1 MSRDIR
7 PDFLDLKL
15 LLPREIL
22 DPLKAYPHQLTDSF
36 GNNISNYGAANLP
49 ADAVEILLEGKVVA
63 KLRAPQESRELLKNL
78 LQGALSREITS
89 LSIRQSLEEKDLL
102 TEDFDRVLA
111 LSQVEEFPFEDL
123 LKHVLR
129 LLRAHVWVEKCSIF
143 GIYDGFTLE
152 GLAGVGS
159 GDDQQNWKI
168 NFSSVAGA
176 AATSRKVYHSENP
189 AADPNFQQRPG
200 ADAPRNLV
208 CYPLLHGATLVGVL
222 NLSNRVGGAFSPKDI
237 ELVERFAKVAAH
249 ILQKHY
255 FKKRMQVYEK
265 TSDHLGK
272 YLSSKVVKSVKNQDQ
287 LELGGAEKKVV
298 CLFSD
303 IRGYTRISQGVP
315 ASTLVKLL
323 NFHFERMHAIIEKH
337 EGTLDKIVGDLIMAV
352 WNIPNDQPEPE
363 LLAMKTALEMQK
375 EMQRVVAPEWAKHGV
390 EKVGMGVG
398 VNSGLAV
405 VGNLGSSR
413 FMNYTVIGD
422 TINVAQRLESK
433 ALAGEVWMEE
443 RLLPFVQG
451 KIEKPLRKESDIQ
464 LKGKTDTVH
473 AYVYRPLGY

>member
-1 MSRDIR
+1 MSREVR

-15 LLPREIL
+15 LLPRELL
-22 DPLKAYPHQLTDSF
+22 DPLRSYAHLLTDSF
-36 GNNISNYGAANLP
+36 GNTLSSQAPSALP
-49 ADAVEILLEGKVVA
+49 PEAVELLLDTRVVA
-63 KLRAPQESRELLKNL
+63 RLRAPHESREMLRDL
-78 LQGALSREITS
+78 LQGALSRELMALQVRET
-89 LSIRQSLEEKDLL
+89 LEETKLL
-102 TEDFDRVLA
+102 TGDLDRLLE
-111 LSQVEEFPFEDL
+111 LSQEEDLPFEDL
-123 LKHVLR
+123 LKHLLK
-129 LLRAHVWVEKCSIF
+129 LLRSHVWVERCSIF

-152 GLAGVGS
+152 GLAGIG
-159 GDDQQNWKI
+159 GGEDPQNWKI
-168 NFSSVAGA
+168 NFSTAAGL
-176 AATSRKVYHSENP
+176 AATSRKPYHSEDP
-189 AADPNFQQRPG
+189 AADPNFQQKAG
-200 ADAPRNLV
+200 GYTPRNLL
-208 CYPLLHGATLVGVL
+208 CYPLLHGPTLVGVM
-222 NLSNRVGGAFSPKDI
+222 NLSNRIGGEFSARDKAV
-237 ELVERFAKVAAH
+237 VERFSSVSAH

-272 YLSSKVVKSVKNQDQ
+272 YLSSKVVKNVKAQDQ
-287 LELGGAEKKVV
+287 LELGGVEKKVV
-298 CLFSD
+298 CLFAD
-303 IRGYTRISQGVP
+303 IRGYTRISQGLEP
-315 ASTLVKLL
+315 ATLIKLL

-375 EMQRVVAPEWAKHGV
+375 EVKRVVAPEWAKHGV
-390 EKVGMGVG
+390 EKMGMGVG
-398 VNSGLAV
+398 VNSGPAV

-422 TINVAQRLESK
+422 TINTAQRLESK

-443 RLLPFVQG
+443 SLFPFVQG

-464 LKGKTDTVH
+464 LKGKDTMID